1 MIRFGVA
8 VDLDGLH
15 TAIVAAYRSIDVI
28 NVQMV
33 ALLDGTGSA
42 PEEIMRLATKYGA
55 PVAVDSKGFAADLA
69 ARLDALS
76 KAADTDI
83 LHIPTAD
90 FMRLAPTFTAMLSRG
105 GIRHAENSVL
115 DASVAGAAKRWAGD
129 TWRVSRRQSTDTTA
143 PLDAAM
149 LAVWGVQNHETT
161 ELQIF

>member
-1 MIRFGVA
+1 
-8 VDLDGLH
+8 
-15 TAIVAAYRSIDVI
+15 
-28 NVQMV
+28 
-33 ALLDGTGSA
+33 
-42 PEEIMRLATKYGA
+42 
-55 PVAVDSKGFAADLA
+55 
-69 ARLDALS
+69 
-76 KAADTDI
+76 
-83 LHIPTAD
+83 
-90 FMRLAPTFTAMLSRG
+90 MLSRG